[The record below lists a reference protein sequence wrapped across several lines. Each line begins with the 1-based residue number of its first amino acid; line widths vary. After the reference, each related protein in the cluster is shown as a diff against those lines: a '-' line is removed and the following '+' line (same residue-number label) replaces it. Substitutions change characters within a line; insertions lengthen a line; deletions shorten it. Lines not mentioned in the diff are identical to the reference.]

1 MWLIQLSER
10 EHNQYNK
17 ADTFVSSCIRAGGK
31 VEQNS
36 DTLYCKKNSWR
47 GVVQLVEQRVLI
59 PYVSG
64 SIPLTPAK

>member
-1 MWLIQLSER
+1 MIRLSLICFIILIPMWLIQLSER

-36 DTLYCKKNSWR
+36 DTLYCKKNS
-47 GVVQLVEQRVLI
+47 
-59 PYVSG
+59 
-64 SIPLTPAK
+64 